1 VGYNEAEVK
10 EPMRKAKRYEK
21 VANLKLGDLM
31 TVQEVAQRLG
41 RTGMTVRRLIKRKR
55 LQAVLLGSRVMVVR
69 ESLERYLRPRPYK
82 PQKGVPVCA
91 GWNESLRVAATK
103 ATQPGVAP

>member
-1 VGYNEAEVK
+1 MQRQGIS
-10 EPMRKAKRYEK
+10 KR
-21 VANLKLGDLM
+21 VASLKLAELM
-31 TVQEVAQRLG
+31 TVREVAQRLG

-55 LQAVLLGSRVMVVR
+55 LQAVLVGPNVMVVR

-91 GWNESLRVAATK
+91 GWNESLRVAAAK
-103 ATQPGVAP
+103 ATQAEASL